1 MPGPQPAPI
10 DLSDRQRAL
19 LERLT
24 RQATA
29 PQRTVT
35 RAQIILLAAEGLNH
49 QQIATRLGVYRE
61 MVRTWRTR
69 WQAAQA
75 PLAQVEA
82 EGDEAALPP
91 YLEALLAGAPRSGM
105 PPVFSPEQ
113 IIDLLALACE
123 DPQTCGHPL
132 SHWTPSALAREVI
145 QRQIV
150 ETISPRQVG
159 RFLKRGRPQTPSQP
173 LLVPSADGR

>member
-61 MVRTWRTR
+61 MVP
-69 WQAAQA
+69 A
-75 PLAQVEA
+75 PGVL
-82 EGDEAALPP
+82 G
-91 YLEALLAGAPRSGM
+91 GRRPR
-105 PPVFSPEQ
+105 
-113 IIDLLALACE
+113 
-123 DPQTCGHPL
+123 
-132 SHWTPSALAREVI
+132 R
-145 QRQIV
+145 R
-150 ETISPRQVG
+150 
-159 RFLKRGRPQTPSQP
+159 
-173 LLVPSADGR
+173 

>member
-82 EGDEAALPP
+82 EGDEA
-91 YLEALLAGAPRSGM
+91 GM

-173 LLVPSADGR
+173 LLVPSADGG